1 MDNNSVA
8 SEKMNNLISDE
19 FVPGQQG
26 PTPQE
31 NSKLKKCPYCAE
43 LIQPEAIKCRYC
55 GEFLYGFSK
64 KDIKTQSK
72 KWYYSTSAL
81 VGLLL
86 VVGPL
91 AIPVIWINPKYK
103 FTTKIFIT
111 IIVLIFTVFL
121 VYLMA
126 ELYRQMLEQVDKL
139 GSSTF

>member
-1 MDNNSVA
+1 MDKNWITSENMNNS
-8 SEKMNNLISDE
+8 ISDE

-43 LIQPEAIKCRYC
+43 LIQPEAIKCKHC

-64 KDIKTQSK
+64 KDVKPQSK
-72 KWYYSTSAL
+72 KWYYSTTAL
-81 VGLLL
+81 IGLLL

-91 AIPVIWINPKYK
+91 AIPVIWANPKYK
-103 FTTKIFIT
+103 FTTKIVIT

-139 GSSTF
+139 GSGAF